1 MPETVEWR
9 GKRFDPRTAQ
19 MLGEVARL
27 TKPLI
32 RPTQGSFNTTVKA
45 SAGTHGG
52 GGAVDV
58 SVRHWSGATITDVVR
73 TMRTVGFAAWHR
85 VPAEGPWPAH
95 IHGIAIGC
103 DSLGPAAQRQVAAY
117 RAGKNGLK
125 SGKRDTGPQ
134 VGFRT
139 FEQYLSEGRPPD
151 VLPTVSVGRLRK
163 AARTD
168 PAKASDTAEYPAGTR
183 RVEAALVKEGL
194 LKAALADGVGHFGSK
209 TVEAFAVWQRRL
221 GFSGA
226 DADGIP
232 GRTSLTKLGAK
243 HRFVVTD

>member
-1 MPETVEWR
+1 
-9 GKRFDPRTAQ
+9 

-27 TKPLI
+27 TKPFI
-32 RPTQGSFNTTVKA
+32 RPTQGSFNTTVTA
-45 SAGTHGG
+45 WAGTHGG

-85 VPAEGPWPAH
+85 LPAEGPWPAH

-103 DSLGPAAQRQVAAY
+103 DGLGPAAQRQVDAY
-117 RAGKNGLK
+117 RAGKNELK

-134 VGFRT
+134 VGFGT
-139 FEQYLSEGRPPD
+139 FEQYLSKGRPPD

-163 AARTD
+163 AA
-168 PAKASDTAEYPAGTR
+168 
-183 RVEAALVKEGL
+183 
-194 LKAALADGVGHFGSK
+194 LADTVGHFGSK
-209 TVEAFAVWQRRL
+209 TVEAFAAWQRRL

-232 GRTSLTKLGAK
+232 GRTSLGKLGIE
-243 HRFVVTD
+243 HGFVVND